1 MTDILTATEV
11 ELLRRQVDRLTA
23 ELVDMQRQNGDLR
36 ELATRQ
42 DERLRVVQSMNE
54 AAYKEA
60 YNAAAGPHFC
70 HGKPFGA
77 RPRPGIRDLANGG
90 TS

>member
-1 MTDILTATEV
+1 MTDILTTTEV

-23 ELVDMQRQNGDLR
+23 ELGDARRQNADLTK
-36 ELATRQ
+36 LVSDQA
-42 DERLRVVQSMNE
+42 ERLLVAQAENE